1 LRSTGIV
8 FAVWKER
15 LRVGRLTQKLLWP
28 QNQPTQRY
36 SGKIMAAARTHDDH
50 LAFHLSLEHVIHLN
64 QSALVYLQSGDEMMA
79 ESVLTDALSSLAL
92 ITRYVD
98 GDVENR
104 FPMEGFNFLP
114 FGLNLS
120 RLPAIYASAEGAPCS
135 FLSILDN
142 RTFSTHH
149 GLGWAIT
156 ILTAVTMYHTA
167 LTIHR
172 GSYRRRH
179 MNQHGLTRSRELYD
193 LCSEKFGNIM
203 ELKQVKL
210 ILDASV
216 GQLYGLFDCSAAA

>member
-1 LRSTGIV
+1 
-8 FAVWKER
+8 
-15 LRVGRLTQKLLWP
+15 
-28 QNQPTQRY
+28 
-36 SGKIMAAARTHDDH
+36 MAADRTHDDH
-50 LAFHLSLEHVIHLN
+50 LEHVIHLN

-79 ESVLTDALSSLAL
+79 ESILTDALRSLAS
-92 ITRYVD
+92 ITRYVDVD

-120 RLPAIYASAEGAPCS
+120 RLPAIYASAVDEGAPCS
-135 FLSILDN
+135 FLSIIEDGS
-142 RTFSTHH
+142 FSTHH
-149 GLGWAIT
+149 GLGRAIT

-167 LTIHR
+167 LAIHR
-172 GSYRRRH
+172 GCYRRRC
-179 MNQHGLTRSRELYD
+179 MNRHGLTRSRELYD
-193 LCSEKFGNIM
+193 LCSEKFGNIT